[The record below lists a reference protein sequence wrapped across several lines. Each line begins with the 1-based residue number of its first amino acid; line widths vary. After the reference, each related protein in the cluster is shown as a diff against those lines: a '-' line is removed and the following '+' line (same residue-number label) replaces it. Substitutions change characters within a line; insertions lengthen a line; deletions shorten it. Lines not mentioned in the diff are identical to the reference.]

1 MLPAMTILKTRV
13 RDSAVGATLHSG
25 RAAALRAA
33 GAGVARASR
42 ASTRCRSI
50 LGEPRPGGARP
61 RLRNRAFLS
70 WCELALAIA
79 AVLAG
84 RDVGAV
90 RGNTPA
96 ARVDR
101 TASSA
106 LIPPAPILKRARARR
121 MDVEDRRSKVAT
133 FLAVTGTE
141 DAEAAEA
148 MLEGNG
154 WNVEGAIDFFFA
166 TGTTGADVRVGGGAE
181 PEQAAQRTGGAQA
194 MPGGSYSD
202 APLVGADESVVGDE
216 DHEMQMALA
225 ASMGHTVPP
234 LAGAG
239 AGRSFQPPNFP
250 PPFQPPSDPIPPH
263 LRRGGRGSGY
273 SSDDDQDHTVVD
285 PAGDPPPA
293 LRNASLPF
301 VGVRGRLGAD
311 GLPHNLSHA
320 VGMQA
325 DRLAGSG
332 AMGGEDDATDAAF
345 LEVRS
350 ALRPWLHRFYI

>member
-1 MLPAMTILKTRV
+1 
-13 RDSAVGATLHSG
+13 
-25 RAAALRAA
+25 
-33 GAGVARASR
+33 
-42 ASTRCRSI
+42 
-50 LGEPRPGGARP
+50 
-61 RLRNRAFLS
+61 
-70 WCELALAIA
+70 
-79 AVLAG
+79 
-84 RDVGAV
+84 
-90 RGNTPA
+90 
-96 ARVDR
+96 
-101 TASSA
+101 
-106 LIPPAPILKRARARR
+106 
-121 MDVEDRRSKVAT
+121 MDVEDRRSKVET

-181 PEQAAQRTGGAQA
+181 PEQAAQRAGGAQA
-194 MPGGSYSD
+194 MPGGSYSA
-202 APLVGADESVVGDE
+202 APLVGADESIVGDE

-239 AGRSFQPPNFP
+239 AGEGFQPPPFP
-250 PPFQPPSDPIPPH
+250 PPSVPPQFQPPRDPIPPH
-263 LRRGGRGSGY
+263 LRRGGRGSGH

-320 VGMQA
+320 MGMEA

-350 ALRPWLHRFYI
+350 ALRPWLHRFYISDTDACNAGGYEGKFGCTAACDGG